1 MIACT
6 SGQTNPRKKE
16 LMNMN
21 EQTAATDAPLSEQT
35 GKLLKDVRHKL
46 LRQHK
51 VLLDD
56 ERAAYERIHG
66 RVTSGE
72 MLQLVISAEQFAWLH
87 ALSELIVRIDAESAT
102 EPGAQSL
109 LMQAR
114 ALLIPSD
121 TSGEFARKYQAA
133 LQREPA
139 AVLAHAE
146 LARLLAN
153 RDAKQEDDAR

>member
-1 MIACT
+1 
-6 SGQTNPRKKE
+6 
-16 LMNMN
+16 MNMN
-21 EQTAATDAPLSEQT
+21 EQTAATDAPLSEPT
-35 GKLLKDVRHKL
+35 SGLLKEVRHKL

-56 ERAAYERIHG
+56 ERAAYERVHG

-72 MLQLVISAEQFAWLH
+72 LLQLVISDEQFAWLH
-87 ALSELIVRIDAESAT
+87 ALSELIVRIDELFDEIELAT

-109 LMQAR
+109 LTQAR
-114 ALLIPSD
+114 ALLMQSD

-139 AVLAHAE
+139 AVLAHVE
-146 LARLLAN
+146 LARLLAKKN
-153 RDAKQEDDAR
+153 AKQEDDAR